1 MEIAFLSRGCI
12 LLLNGWT
19 PMSVYNR
26 TLHAEVVVS
35 GYVQETYKDQRSK
48 DLTYS
53 AKIEILTVYKGQHL
67 VDNLTSVDRNTFV
80 ISNFGDKKMCYA
92 DISEDEIY
100 ILFLTVYKQ
109 RLSAKYDDIFGAAT
123 ELTKLKEEEIL
134 TQLGRRYFFICGQI
148 PISPNKARTQFCSRI
163 LRHATRSLMWY
174 SLAIKHCTFCLIVCG
189 KMFVPSRN
197 SSIFWP
203 EVKQPLSQLSWYQ
216 TELLLTLSTVS
227 CRFSSLC
234 VRAQANRYTVLC
246 LC

>member
-1 MEIAFLSRGCI
+1 
-12 LLLNGWT
+12 
-19 PMSVYNR
+19 MSVYNR

-123 ELTKLKEEEIL
+123 ELTKLKEGEIL
-134 TQLGRRYFFICGQI
+134 TQLGRRYFF
-148 PISPNKARTQFCSRI
+148 
-163 LRHATRSLMWY
+163 
-174 SLAIKHCTFCLIVCG
+174 
-189 KMFVPSRN
+189 
-197 SSIFWP
+197 
-203 EVKQPLSQLSWYQ
+203 
-216 TELLLTLSTVS
+216 
-227 CRFSSLC
+227 LC
-234 VRAQANRYTVLC
+234 VVKFPFPPIKLEHNIVHAFWDMLQDLSC
-246 LC
+246 DFHWP